1 MEIEEQN
8 VKRHKKYEVAKLS
21 VDGTRHLH
29 EFNEKLHEKEELIFY
44 DNLKAFR
51 MKLWLWETQTQNE
64 NVRFEI
70 QYIFWSS

>member
-51 MKLWLWETQTQNE
+51 MKL
-64 NVRFEI
+64 
-70 QYIFWSS
+70 